1 MKIEDILSGIRH
13 VYNGDIVVFTCRLWF
28 SPAEGLQRWRGQ
40 ALTHSRRAGRVRA
53 RTDVYPEPY
62 HSHKTQSD
70 TVRAQSDTVARAA
83 SGLSVCGCLRPS
95 CGADDELVSLTC
107 RITLGLSV
115 LEFTES
121 RYKRYRFDTLYHYL
135 IRVPVGQ
142 PWWSLPQQMTRM
154 KRLSSCSDGGVCAS
168 VCGGKY
174 WPQLT
179 TGDVWQ
185 RLLLPSMVAKAL
197 LSRSIALSSSLTSPH
212 QAPSPPSTSPSSS
225 SSSSSSP

>member
-1 MKIEDILSGIRH
+1 M
-13 VYNGDIVVFTCRLWF
+13 
-28 SPAEGLQRWRGQ
+28 
-40 ALTHSRRAGRVRA
+40 RRAGRVRA

-142 PWWSLPQQMTRM
+142 PLGPRAERLAGTLAGCQDTPRQKFPQRPLET
-154 KRLSSCSDGGVCAS
+154 
-168 VCGGKY
+168 
-174 WPQLT
+174 
-179 TGDVWQ
+179 
-185 RLLLPSMVAKAL
+185 
-197 LSRSIALSSSLTSPH
+197 
-212 QAPSPPSTSPSSS
+212 
-225 SSSSSSP
+225 

>member
-1 MKIEDILSGIRH
+1 M
-13 VYNGDIVVFTCRLWF
+13 
-28 SPAEGLQRWRGQ
+28 
-40 ALTHSRRAGRVRA
+40 
-53 RTDVYPEPY
+53 YPEPY

-70 TVRAQSDTVARAA
+70 TVREQSDTVARAA

-142 PWWSLPQQMTRM
+142 PLACSWEASSAIGDDE
-154 KRLSSCSDGGVCAS
+154 RLRSNS
-168 VCGGKY
+168 V
-174 WPQLT
+174 
-179 TGDVWQ
+179 
-185 RLLLPSMVAKAL
+185 RLKD
-197 LSRSIALSSSLTSPH
+197 T
-212 QAPSPPSTSPSSS
+212 
-225 SSSSSSP
+225 

>member
-1 MKIEDILSGIRH
+1 M
-13 VYNGDIVVFTCRLWF
+13 
-28 SPAEGLQRWRGQ
+28 
-40 ALTHSRRAGRVRA
+40 RRAGRVRA

-83 SGLSVCGCLRPS
+83 SGRSVCGCLRPS

-142 PWWSLPQQMTRM
+142 PTLDLQ
-154 KRLSSCSDGGVCAS
+154 SSMWDRFHIG
-168 VCGGKY
+168 
-174 WPQLT
+174 
-179 TGDVWQ
+179 
-185 RLLLPSMVAKAL
+185 R
-197 LSRSIALSSSLTSPH
+197 
-212 QAPSPPSTSPSSS
+212 
-225 SSSSSSP
+225 

>member
-1 MKIEDILSGIRH
+1 M
-13 VYNGDIVVFTCRLWF
+13 
-28 SPAEGLQRWRGQ
+28 
-40 ALTHSRRAGRVRA
+40 RRAGRVRA

-70 TVRAQSDTVARAA
+70 TVREQSDTVARAA

-142 PWWSLPQQMTRM
+142 PYMNEHQP
-154 KRLSSCSDGGVCAS
+154 
-168 VCGGKY
+168 CGG
-174 WPQLT
+174 PICAPCVCRCFGPLIVRVCMR
-179 TGDVWQ
+179 GEG
-185 RLLLPSMVAKAL
+185 LLEVVMRIVEPVCSCLSVRPSGPACWL
-197 LSRSIALSSSLTSPH
+197 LSGWVTR
-212 QAPSPPSTSPSSS
+212 
-225 SSSSSSP
+225 